1 MGKCTAAIDTI
12 YWRSNEESIQGL
24 SERSYNLN
32 IRDNGWNSV
41 SAAIPIRSSSP
52 SCRSSLLSL
61 AGPSSLQGSR
71 RAPCDP
77 GDHQLAVIKLPDQ
90 CSQDQEVK
98 KSLGTLIRI

>member
-1 MGKCTAAIDTI
+1 MHV
-12 YWRSNEESIQGL
+12 IQVILSMSTNSCGSYLSRRCGL
-24 SERSYNLN
+24 LKFEVIQSK
-32 IRDNGWNSV
+32 
-41 SAAIPIRSSSP
+41 SSSP
-52 SCRSSLLSL
+52 SQPVHIIQLILSMSTIIL
-61 AGPSSLQGSR
+61 TFPIPGSR